1 MKVSN
6 LVKRSDRYEW
16 TLLLPRTGP
25 GIKFDQYLSH
35 EHQRRGIQRS
45 RVERIDIDP
54 ASPPK
59 AEIVALP
66 SGRRLT
72 IIGPLKPREITES
85 LNEFM
90 GEGRGR

>member
-1 MKVSN
+1 MKTST

-16 TLLLPRTGP
+16 TLLLPLTGP

-45 RVERIDIDP
+45 RVERVAIDP
-54 ASPPK
+54 ADPPQ
-59 AEIVALP
+59 AQIIALP

-72 IIGPLKPREITES
+72 LTGPLKPREITEA